1 MILVLTYHKV
11 LRDPR
16 SDPDLYTTSIDT
28 FARHLDLLAQSG
40 IRPLVPSDLPR
51 SREGNE
57 DRKEPAYLLTFDD
70 GTQDHFENV
79 LPLLERYQRRAVFF
93 VPTSKINRE
102 GYVTSPGLQEMSARG
117 QTIGLHGHE
126 HRRLD
131 LLGEEDI
138 RVQMQLSI
146 EQIQKATG
154 QRPCIFAPPGGFING
169 RVRQTALDSG
179 VQVIRTMRW
188 GYNKHP
194 DLTALACVPVN
205 RYMTERQ
212 FRNVL
217 EFRSRALTYTL
228 KQAAKRLL
236 PMSVYVSF
244 RDALMGWLK
253 GK

>member
-16 SDPDLYTTSIDT
+16 SDPDLYTTSSDT

-40 IRPLVPSDLPR
+40 IRALSPAELLQWSH
-51 SREGNE
+51 
-57 DRKEPAYLLTFDD
+57 DRKEQAYVLTFDD

-79 LPLLERYQRRAVFF
+79 LPLLERHQRQAIFF
-93 VPTSKINRE
+93 LPTSKMGRE
-102 GYVTSPGLQEMSARG
+102 GYMSTDMLGELSRRG
-117 QTIGLHGHE
+117 QMIGLHGHE
-126 HRRLD
+126 HRRMDD
-131 LLGEEDI
+131 LGDEDI

-146 EQIQKATG
+146 EQIKQLTG
-154 QRPCIFAPPGGFING
+154 EQPRIFAPPGGFMNA
-169 RVRQTALDSG
+169 RVRRAALDSG

-205 RYMTERQ
+205 RYVTERQ

-217 EFRSRALTYTL
+217 EFRSRAVTYAL
-228 KQAAKRLL
+228 KQAAKRVL
-236 PMSVYVSF
+236 PMSVYASVG
-244 RDALMGWLK
+244 DALMGWVR

>member
-16 SDPDLYTTSIDT
+16 GDPDLYTTSSDT

-40 IRPLVPSDLPR
+40 IRPLSPPELLQSPR
-51 SREGNE
+51 
-57 DRKEPAYLLTFDD
+57 DRKEPAYVLTFDD
-70 GTQDHFENV
+70 GTQDHFDNV
-79 LPLLERYQRRAVFF
+79 LPLLEQHQHQAIFF
-93 VPTSKINRE
+93 VPTCKLGRD
-102 GYVTSPGLQEMSARG
+102 GYLSTDTLAELSRRG
-117 QTIGLHGHE
+117 QVIGLHGHE
-126 HRRLD
+126 HRRMD
-131 LLGEEDI
+131 ELGEEDI

-146 EQIQKATG
+146 EQIERVAG
-154 QRPCIFAPPGGFING
+154 QQPRTFAPPGGFMNA
-169 RVRQTALDSG
+169 RVRRAALDSG

-194 DLTALACVPVN
+194 DLTALACVPAN

-217 EFRSRALTYTL
+217 EFRSRAVTYAL
-228 KQAAKRLL
+228 KQAAKRVL
-236 PMSVYVSF
+236 PMSIYASV
-244 RDALMGWLK
+244 RDALMGWLR

>member
-16 SDPDLYTTSIDT
+16 SDPDLYTTGRDT
-28 FARHLDLLAQSG
+28 FARQLDLLAQSG
-40 IRPLVPSDLPR
+40 IQPLSL
-51 SREGNE
+51 SELAQWKE
-57 DRKEPAYLLTFDD
+57 DRKEPGYVLSFDD
-70 GTQDHFENV
+70 GTEDHFENV
-79 LPLLERYQRRAVFF
+79 LPLLERHQRQAVFF
-93 VPTSKINRE
+93 VPTSKINKE
-102 GYVTSPGLQEMSARG
+102 GYVSTDELQEMSRRG

-126 HRRLD
+126 HRRMDELAD
-131 LLGEEDI
+131 EDI
-138 RVQMQLSI
+138 HVQMELSI
-146 EQIQKATG
+146 ARIEKATG
-154 QRPCIFAPPGGFING
+154 QRPRLFAPPGGFING
-169 RVRQTALDSG
+169 RVRRAALASG

-194 DLTALACVPVN
+194 DPTALGCVPVN

-217 EFRSRALTYTL
+217 EFRSRAVTYTL
-228 KQAAKRLL
+228 KQAAKRML